1 MSEMGKLLRDRRFIL
16 LWLAMLVSSIG
27 TFMLL
32 LVVSSHLLRA
42 HGSGFGAASVFA
54 FQWILPV
61 VLVSLVRR
69 FAESP
74 NLRRVVV
81 SSEIGGAL
89 VSVAIGLL
97 LLASPSMIQVMVCFL
112 VRGMFEAITKT
123 ARVVLVKLMF
133 QGPALASASSTFNL
147 SYYVG
152 GVLGGLLGAAL
163 VVHVSLM
170 TVCMVDA
177 ATFVFSAGCYLLLP
191 KVCVPSRK
199 STTARR
205 GAITDTLALMR
216 SDRALWA
223 AVGYLVAAIGVF
235 QGFHNAA
242 RTLLPI
248 RHLGLADTAVMQLQ
262 IVSGAAII
270 GGAVLVPLLGRRAQM
285 RALAFGVH
293 VLASVCLWFTAQVAT
308 LQSLFLAYFG
318 FIFLFEVAFTMA
330 QASMIQ
336 SCRAEDM
343 ATLSAGSNALG
354 TGLLIGFSLLSGWLS
369 DRMPMPTVA
378 LLVAAIGMLWALAVE
393 WGRSAI
399 VTDCAA
405 FKSEPRRS

>member
-1 MSEMGKLLRDRRFIL
+1 MSEMWKLLRDRRFIL
-16 LWLAMLVSSIG
+16 LWLAMLVSSTG

-42 HGSGFGAASVFA
+42 HGSGLGAASVFA
-54 FQWILPV
+54 FQWALPV
-61 VLVSLVRR
+61 VLASLVRR

-81 SSEIGGAL
+81 SSEIGGAM
-89 VSVAIGLL
+89 VSVAIGLML
-97 LLASPSMIQVMVCFL
+97 GSQSMIPVVLCFL
-112 VRGMFEAITKT
+112 VRGMFEAVTKT

-133 QGPALASASSTFNL
+133 QGPALTAASSTFNL

-163 VVHVSLM
+163 VMHVSLM
-170 TVCMVDA
+170 TVCLIDA
-177 ATFVFSAGCYLLLP
+177 TTFVFSAGCYLLLP
-191 KVCVPSRK
+191 KVGVPSRK
-199 STTARR
+199 ATTARR
-205 GAITDTLALMR
+205 GAILDTLTLMR
-216 SDRALWA
+216 GDRALWA
-223 AVGYLVAAIGVF
+223 AVGYLVAATGVF

-262 IVSGAAII
+262 MVSGTAIV
-270 GGAVLVPLLGRRAQM
+270 GGALLVPLLGRRTQM
-285 RALAFGVH
+285 RAFAFGVH
-293 VLASVCLWFTAQVAT
+293 VLASLSLWFTAQVGTPLA
-308 LQSLFLAYFG
+308 LFIAYFG
-318 FIFLFEVAFTMA
+318 FIFLFEVAFTAA

-336 SCRAEDM
+336 SCPAEAM
-343 ATLSAGSNALG
+343 PTLSAGSNALG

-369 DRMPMPTVA
+369 DRLPMSTVT
-378 LLVAAIGMLWALAVE
+378 LLVAGIGMLWALAVE

-399 VTDCAA
+399 VAEGA
-405 FKSEPRRS
+405 LRSEPGIP

>member
-1 MSEMGKLLRDRRFIL
+1 MSEMWKLMRDRRFIL
-16 LWLAMLVSSIG
+16 LWLAMLVSATG

-42 HGSGFGAASVFA
+42 HGSGLGAASVFA

-61 VLVSLVRR
+61 VLASLVRR

-81 SSEIGGAL
+81 SSEIGGAM

-97 LLASPSMIQVMVCFL
+97 VLSSPSMIPVVLCFL
-112 VRGMFEAITKT
+112 VRGMFEAVTKT

-133 QGPALASASSTFNL
+133 QGPALTAASSTFNL

-163 VVHVSLM
+163 VMHVSLM
-170 TVCMVDA
+170 VVCLIDA

-191 KVCVPSRK
+191 KVRVPSRHA
-199 STTARR
+199 TTARR
-205 GAITDTLALMR
+205 GALADTFALMR
-216 SDRALWA
+216 RDRALWA
-223 AVGYLVAAIGVF
+223 AVGYLVAATGVF

-262 IVSGAAII
+262 MVSGAAIV
-270 GGAVLVPLLGRRAQM
+270 GGAVLVPLLGRHAQL
-285 RALAFGVH
+285 RALPFGVH
-293 VLASVCLWFTAQVAT
+293 ALASLALWLTAQVGT
-308 LQSLFLAYFG
+308 PLGLFIAYFG
-318 FIFLFEVAFTMA
+318 FIFLFEVAFTAA

-369 DRMPMPTVA
+369 DRLPMPTVA
-378 LLVAAIGMLWALAVE
+378 LLVAGIGMLWALAVE

-399 VTDCAA
+399 VTDGAA
-405 FKSEPRRS
+405 LTSEPGTP